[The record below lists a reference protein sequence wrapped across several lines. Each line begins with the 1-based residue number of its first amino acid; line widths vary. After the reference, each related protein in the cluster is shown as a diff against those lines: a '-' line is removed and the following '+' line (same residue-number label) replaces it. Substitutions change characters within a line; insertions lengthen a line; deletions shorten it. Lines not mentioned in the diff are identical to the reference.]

1 MQSSIETP
9 DQSVSGATGLSGMDM
24 PPNIAA
30 QGEMMMMMPEVRIAK
45 AEERAKLIQTLVLG
59 FVTDPIARWIQKDAS
74 SYLAGMGPFF
84 DGFGGRA
91 FDHDSAFIA
100 NDGQAGALW
109 LPPGVEPDSDAMD
122 AAMGDT
128 IDPALGADFGNMM
141 EQVGE
146 CHPQEPHWY
155 LPVIAADPAYI
166 GLGLGGELMKHA
178 MRRIDEDHVPAYLES
193 SNPRNISLYKRHGF
207 EVVREIQVGSSPVMT
222 PMVRAA
228 R

>member
-1 MQSSIETP
+1 
-9 DQSVSGATGLSGMDM
+9 MDM

-30 QGEMMMMMPEVRIAK
+30 QGEMMMMPEVRIAK

-166 GLGLGGELMKHA
+166 GLGLGGFTA
-178 MRRIDEDHVPAYLES
+178 MSQAENLLQVYKQARE
-193 SNPRNISLYKRHGF
+193 SNPDLRKTAADRDFAHASDGK
-207 EVVREIQVGSSPVMT
+207 PVN
-222 PMVRAA
+222 V
-228 R
+228 